1 MNTLALP
8 RHPLSALLQQAE
20 RVDRTQATDATPR
33 VWRDE
38 PVDTRV
44 VRCQW
49 CVPRI
54 GRARFFAGA
63 DFSREVTSP
72 AGLGLLSD
80 TICPECL
87 EEQRVALERQFE
99 KRAA

>member
-1 MNTLALP
+1 MNTLTLP
-8 RHPLSALLQQAE
+8 RHPFSALLQQ
-20 RVDRTQATDATPR
+20 DHRTEATSLR
-33 VWRDE
+33 E
-38 PVDTRV
+38 QPVDARV